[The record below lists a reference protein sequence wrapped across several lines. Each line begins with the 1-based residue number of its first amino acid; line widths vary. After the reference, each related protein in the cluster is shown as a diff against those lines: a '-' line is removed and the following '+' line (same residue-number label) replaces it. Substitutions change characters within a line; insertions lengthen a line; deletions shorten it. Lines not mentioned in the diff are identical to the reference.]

1 MYMYEDICS
10 RDPIALC
17 LTALIQLGS
26 GEMAY
31 QDEFL
36 QALHEGGRD
45 VKYVAFS
52 TGWLADGLWE
62 VEDISG
68 AL

>member
-10 RDPIALC
+10 RDSIASC
-17 LTALIQLGS
+17 RAALIQLGS
-26 GEMAY
+26 GERAY

-45 VKYVAFS
+45 VKYAAFS